1 MSDAVTSRPRGRPP
15 KVSAVAPEPPTP
27 VDGEDLDEGV
37 GPAPPDDPEL
47 VAAEVLETVGR
58 LSPAE
63 VAALNKTWRDLVQYD
78 DDGSKQ
84 MARRIVGRLRRA
96 SHRELHPTCAR
107 VEIDVPV
114 LPNRVF
120 VRINERAYY
129 GRVEV
134 WECEARTILEAVH
147 RARLVEAARNTDKPG
162 DVMLDLDSPLAER
175 ARAIQRA

>member
-1 MSDAVTSRPRGRPP
+1 MSEAVVARPRGRPP
-15 KVSAVAPEPPTP
+15 KVAAVAPEAPTP
-27 VDGEDLDEGV
+27 DEVDDLETFDEGE
-37 GPAPPDDPEL
+37 ADAEL
-47 VAAEVLETVGR
+47 LAADALERGGR
-58 LSPAE
+58 LTPE
-63 VAALNKTWRDLVQYD
+63 RVRALNQTWRNVVQYD
-78 DDGSKQ
+78 DDGSKAL
-84 MARRIVGRLRRA
+84 ARRIVGRLRRA

-114 LPNRVF
+114 LPNKVF

-147 RARLVEAARNTDKPG
+147 RARLVEAARNTDRPG